1 MVLTLCRLR
10 VNIFIHISIL
20 MRRGVGKKKKM
31 KAQIDKE
38 QMGEQRIKGIK
49 IIVKGR
55 IRGGNRKQKKV
66 VQYGQQNQ
74 QDRLSRIEL
83 GAGEIRTRY
92 GTLGVKVQS
101 AKERREGRKEE
112 RIQ

>member
-1 MVLTLCRLR
+1 
-10 VNIFIHISIL
+10 
-20 MRRGVGKKKKM
+20 M
-31 KAQIDKE
+31 KALIDKE

-66 VQYGQQNQ
+66 AQFGEQNQ
-74 QDRLSRIEL
+74 QDVLSRIEY
-83 GAGEIRTRY
+83 GSGQIRTKY

-101 AKERREGRKEE
+101 AKERKEGTKHE
-112 RIQ
+112 RIQWINER